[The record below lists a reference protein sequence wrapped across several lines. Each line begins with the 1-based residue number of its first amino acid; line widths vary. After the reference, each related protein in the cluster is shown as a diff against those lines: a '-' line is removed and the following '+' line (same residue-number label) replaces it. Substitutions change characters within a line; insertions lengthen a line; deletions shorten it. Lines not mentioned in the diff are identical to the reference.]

1 MMVKDMSGLGW
12 HGRKLTKF
20 VSCLLSWE
28 NMNAKCT
35 IYYTQTQG
43 THEIFNFI
51 VHKPDQIFKKKTL
64 NIFWPLNH
72 RERGQW
78 TVYYTSPQSF
88 MITLFYSL
96 ALQFLRL

>member
-1 MMVKDMSGLGW
+1 MYYSIIKMNGVKSMMVKDMSGLGW

-43 THEIFNFI
+43 AHGIFNFI
-51 VHKPDQIFKKKTL
+51 VHKPDQIFKKKPR
-64 NIFWPLNH
+64 NIKAFKP
-72 RERGQW
+72 ERKG
-78 TVYYTSPQSF
+78 T
-88 MITLFYSL
+88 MGCLL
-96 ALQFLRL
+96 H